1 MAIRVGIDV
10 GGTFTD
16 AVAINGDNFE
26 LIGSIK
32 VPTSHEAEEGV
43 AFGIVEALHELLKEC
58 QIKPEEIT
66 FIAHGT
72 TQATNALLEGDVAN
86 VGIITLGKGIEGLK
100 AKADTDLGDIPLAK
114 GKLLTTQNEYVNTG
128 TIIDFDSTIVQTI
141 KELQR
146 LNSESI
152 VVSEAFS
159 VDDPE
164 NENKAVDICIKMGIP
179 ATAGNEVSKLY
190 GLRTRTRTAVINA
203 SIMPIMLNAANMTE
217 SSIIKAGIK
226 APLMVMRSD
235 GGVMTV
241 DEVRKRP
248 IMTIL
253 SGPSAGVAGALM
265 YEKLTDGIF
274 LEVGG
279 TSTDISCVRDGN
291 VIISHAEVGGHK
303 TYLNSLDVRTV
314 GIGGG
319 SMVELRNGS
328 PVDVGP
334 RSAHIANL
342 DYEVYADPSEI
353 FEPVLKSIKPKP
365 GDPDY
370 AYIEC
375 GNGKKFALTL
385 SGAANI
391 AGYVAAGDYS
401 AGNIES
407 AHKAWKP
414 LAERM
419 GFSIEEAAKTILDFS
434 AEKNSQIVK
443 SLVDEYKLS
452 INTITI
458 VGGGG
463 GAAVVVPH
471 LAEKLGAQW
480 KISSNAPVISPI
492 GVALAMVREVIERII
507 PDATDKDV
515 LAVRREAYNQ
525 AVQSGA
531 TPESVEVTVNVDPR
545 TNKVQAVAIGATELR
560 TKDLTQ
566 TALGSEALAEIVA
579 KNLGI
584 QAKDLVLEAE
594 NSSYCAFS
602 YASVKKFLGLFKTK
616 TKLTRLIDRSGVIRL
631 QRKNCFVYACSAK
644 DGKDLIR
651 RILDKYVIYGEGGE
665 EIPNIYIADSHR
677 IISLV
682 GMQKREQLE
691 ALSEVELK
699 HLPADDRLIMI
710 CTLTTENE
718 RG

>member
-1 MAIRVGIDV
+1 MAIKVGIDV

-16 AVAINGDNFE
+16 AVAIDGDTFE

-32 VPTSHEAEEGV
+32 VPTTHEAEEGV
-43 AFGIVEALHELLKEC
+43 AKGIVEALHKLLEDY
-58 QIKPEEIT
+58 QIKPKEIT
-66 FIAHGT
+66 FIAHAT
-72 TQATNALLEGDVAN
+72 TQATNALLEGDVAS
-86 VGIITLGKGIEGLK
+86 VGIITLGQGLEGKK
-100 AKADTDLGDIPLAK
+100 AKADTDLGDIVLAK
-114 GKLLTTQNEYVNTG
+114 SKLLSTQNEYINTRALV
-128 TIIDFDSTIVQTI
+128 DFDASI
-141 KELQR
+141 LQALENLR
-146 LNSESI
+146 RKNSESI

-164 NENKAVDICIKMGIP
+164 NENNAVAICLKMGVP

-190 GLRTRTRTAVINA
+190 GLRTRTRTAVVNA
-203 SIMPIMLNAANMTE
+203 SILPIMLNAANMTE

-253 SGPSAGVAGALM
+253 SGPAAGVAGALM
-265 YEKLTDGIF
+265 YEKLTDGLF

-291 VIISHAEVGGHK
+291 VIIAHAEVGGHK
-303 TYLNSLDVRTV
+303 TYLNSLDIRTV

-319 SMVELRNGS
+319 SMVELRNGF

-342 DYEVYADPSEI
+342 DYEVYTDPSEI
-353 FEPVLKSIKPKP
+353 IDPIVKGIKPKA

-375 GNGKKFALTL
+375 SNGKKFALTL

-391 AGYVAAGDYS
+391 AGYVSSGDYAAGYK
-401 AGNIES
+401 ES
-407 AHKAWKP
+407 ALKAWKP
-414 LAERM
+414 LAEKM
-419 GFSIEEAAKTILDFS
+419 GLTVEETAKAILNFSSK
-434 AEKNSQIVK
+434 KNGQIVK
-443 SLVDEYKLS
+443 TLVDEYKLS
-452 INTITI
+452 YDTITL

-471 LAEKLGAQW
+471 LAEKLGTRW
-480 KISSNAPVISPI
+480 KISKNAPVISPF

-507 PDATDKDV
+507 PYATDKDV
-515 LAVRREAYNQ
+515 LAVRREAFNQ

-531 TPESVEVTVNVDPR
+531 TPESVEVTVTVDPR
-545 TNKVQAVAIGATELR
+545 SNKVQAVAIGATELR
-560 TKDLTQ
+560 AKDLTQ
-566 TALGSEALAEIVA
+566 AALGSEELSEIVA
-579 KNLGI
+579 NNLGI
-584 QAKDLVLEAE
+584 QAQDLILEAE
-594 NSSYCAFS
+594 NSNYCVFS
-602 YASVKKFLGLFKTK
+602 YEIVKKLFGLFKTK
-616 TKLTRLIDRSGVIRL
+616 TTVTRLIDRSGVIRL
-631 QRKNCFVYACSAK
+631 QRKNCFVYSCLGK
-644 DGKDLIR
+644 DGKELVKK
-651 RILDKYVIYGEGGE
+651 ILDKHVICGEGGE

-691 ALSEVELK
+691 ALSDVELE
-699 HLPADDRLIMI
+699 HVPDDERLIMI